1 MSKLFNLSEASTIA
15 IHSMGLIAKSKETLN
30 AIQIAEI
37 TGFSKNHIS
46 KVLQQ
51 LVKNK
56 YLTSTRGPKGGFVL
70 GRKAETISLLE
81 IYQLIDGIP
90 QSYECKMSCAN
101 CPFSNCIFGGLTDK
115 FTREFHN
122 YLKEKKLSDL

>member
-46 KVLQQ
+46 KVLQH
-51 LVKNK
+51 LVKNNF
-56 YLTSTRGPKGGFVL
+56 LNSTRGPKGGFVL
-70 GRKAETISLLE
+70 NHKPEEVSLLD
-81 IYQLIDGIP
+81 IYELIEGTP
-90 QSYECKMSCAN
+90 QNNQCKMSCAN
-101 CPFSNCIFGGLTDK
+101 CPFSKCIFGGLTDK
-115 FTREFHN
+115 FTREFQS